1 MLSNRYKRIP
11 LSAIKFDRAGR
22 QRTKIEIDPEML
34 ESIRLRGVL
43 VPIIVEDLGDGTF
56 LLIAGERRL
65 THAIA
70 LNHED
75 IPARLG
81 SALSEEDRKI
91 IELEENVRRLD
102 LPWQDNI
109 RAVQQLHAIKS
120 ATQPDWTPVQTGEF
134 LGINSQSYI
143 YRMLKVCEFLNNK
156 AVAEASSFIAAF
168 NIVDRLERRAI
179 DDALNEVSTAT
190 IGATVAAIAKPTS
203 NGQAQSSP
211 APVPA
216 RPLLVPSDHSIL
228 IADFHEFAETYSDVP
243 FNLIHCDFPYGVNM
257 QDSDQGNT
265 SAWGGYD
272 DTPEIYFALL
282 STLCRKI
289 DNIMSRSGHM
299 LFWFSMNYYRE
310 TLEFFAQNAPSL
322 NVDPFPLIW
331 LKSDNKG
338 ILPDPKRS
346 CRRIYETALLISRGD
361 RFLIKSV
368 SNAYAAPT
376 AGNARLHQSEK
387 PEPVL
392 RHFFQMFVDNS
403 TRLLDPTAGSGS
415 ALRAAESL
423 GAGFTLG
430 LERDPEHAG
439 VARAA
444 LQSFRAKR
452 ALAGV

>member
-11 LSAIKFDRAGR
+11 LSLIKFDRDNR
-22 QRTKIEIDPEML
+22 QRAKVEIDPEML
-34 ESIRLRGVL
+34 ESIRRRGVL

-65 THAIA
+65 THAKA

-81 SALSEEDRKI
+81 TSLSEEDRKI

-102 LPWQDNI
+102 LPWQDNV
-109 RAVQQLHAIKS
+109 RAVAQLHALKS
-120 ATQPDWTPVQTGEF
+120 KLEPDWTPAQTGEF

-143 YRMLKVCEFLNNK
+143 YRMLKVNEFMANK
-156 AVAEASSFIAAF
+156 PVAEASSFIAAY

-179 DDALNEVSTAT
+179 DDALNDVSTASIVAIT
-190 IGATVAAIAKPTS
+190 KAAPATTAEPITPI
-203 NGQAQSSP
+203 
-211 APVPA
+211 PA
-216 RPLLVPSDHSIL
+216 RPLLIPSDQSIL
-228 IADFHEFAETYSDVP
+228 VADFTEFARTYSDTP

-272 DTPEIYFALL
+272 DTPEVYFTLL
-282 STLCRKI
+282 ECFATNI
-289 DNIMSRSGHM
+289 DRIMAKSSHM
-299 LFWFSMNYYRE
+299 LFWFSMTFYRE
-310 TLEFFAQNAPSL
+310 TLEFFATKAPSL
-322 NVDPFPLIW
+322 RVDPFPLIW
-331 LKSDNKG
+331 MKSDNKG

-392 RHFFQMFVDNS
+392 RHFFQMFVDSS

-423 GAGFTLG
+423 GAGFVLG

-439 VARAA
+439 VARSA

-452 ALAGV
+452 ALSGV